1 MTKEATDP
9 CTAVSTPRLTLVE
22 VLKRESSTGVSLSM
36 DADAK
41 EDCSGTIKGVKD
53 WITACDTAVAMPW
66 TKFELGAAM
75 DSKVDV
81 PVVVAVDVDFEATFP
96 LCPHLP
102 CRASGPGV
110 STTLFECDVGGVIL

>member
-1 MTKEATDP
+1 
-9 CTAVSTPRLTLVE
+9 
-22 VLKRESSTGVSLSM
+22 M

-66 TKFELGAAM
+66 STFELGAAM

-81 PVVVAVDVDFEATFP
+81 QVDVLVDVALDVDVEATCP
-96 LCPHLP
+96 LRPHLP

-110 STTLFECDVGGVIL
+110 CTTFFEGDVGGMIL